1 MAKDETYKR
10 LINTSRWQSL
20 RRAVLTAHPVC
31 ERCEAEG
38 YVTPACEVHH
48 RVPVE
53 SAVTPREKEQLM
65 FDPANLEA
73 LCHECHVIRHTE
85 MGRSGREATRKRND
99 EQTRAVVQRFFQR
112 PGLDGL
118 FQALGIWADIGPAA
132 RRFPAKVQTDLP
144 LRGSDH
150 PDQLPLGLHLAAA
163 QALSHRY
170 FLFHG
175 HRLLSFQMRNG
186 VSHLSCSH

>member
-10 LINTSRWQSL
+10 LINTSRWMRL

-31 ERCEAEG
+31 ERCEAG
-38 YVTPACEVHH
+38 GLVTPACEVHH

-99 EQTRAVVQRFFQR
+99 EQTRAVVQRFFDD
-112 PGLDGL
+112 PGVV
-118 FQALGIWADIGPAA
+118 F
-132 RRFPAKVQTDLP
+132 
-144 LRGSDH
+144 
-150 PDQLPLGLHLAAA
+150 
-163 QALSHRY
+163 
-170 FLFHG
+170 
-175 HRLLSFQMRNG
+175 
-186 VSHLSCSH
+186 